1 VTAKSHP
8 AVRAKINPPPVPPR
22 VLTPPPG
29 VTVGDHG
36 GGDHSGKD
44 TSGDGSS
51 KDGGGGSGGGSGKD
65 GGGDD

>member
-8 AVRAKINPPPVPPR
+8 ALRAKINRPPVPPS

-29 VTVGDHG
+29 VTVDDRG
-36 GGDHSGKD
+36 GGDRSGKD
-44 TSGDGSS
+44 GSGDGSG
-51 KDGGGGSGGGSGKD
+51 KDRGSGGGGSGKD